1 MLKTLVQNKAKLLW
15 SAVILLGFVL
25 VRTFENDL
33 FYDPFLDYFKRDYNL
48 IPYPPADSVKLILNF
63 LLRFAINSG
72 LSLALLY
79 VIFRKKD
86 IIRFAAILYA
96 VLFVCFL
103 VAFLVFWKGWAGE
116 QKTLLF
122 YSRRFLIQ
130 PLLILLFLPAFYFQ
144 ERTEKNN
151 TP

>member
-1 MLKTLVQNKAKLLW
+1 MLKILVENKSKFVW
-15 SAVILLGFVL
+15 SVLILFGFVL
-25 VRTFENDL
+25 VRTFEDSL
-33 FYDPFLDYFKRDYNL
+33 FYDPFLDYFKRDYNSM
-48 IPYPPADSVKLILNF
+48 PYPAVESVKLLLNF
-63 LLRFAINSG
+63 FLRYALNSM

-79 VIFRKKD
+79 VIFRKAD
-86 IIRFAAILYA
+86 MIRFAATLYGF
-96 VLFVCFL
+96 LFVVFL
-103 VAFLVFWKGWAGE
+103 LAFIIFWQGWAGE

-122 YSRRFLIQ
+122 YARRFLIQ